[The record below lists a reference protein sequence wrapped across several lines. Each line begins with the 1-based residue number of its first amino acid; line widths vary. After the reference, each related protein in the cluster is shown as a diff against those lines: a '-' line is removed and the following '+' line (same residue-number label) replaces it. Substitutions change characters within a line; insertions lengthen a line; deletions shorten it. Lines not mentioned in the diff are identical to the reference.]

1 MATLL
6 RVTLVRS
13 PIGYPGNQKRT
24 VQALGLRKMRQ
35 SVELPDNPAVRGM
48 VERVIHLVEVQEIA
62 AEKPAAE
69 KPAAEKPEV

>member
-1 MATLL
+1 MMAGLL

-24 VQALGLRKMRQ
+24 VQALGLRKLRQ

-48 VERVIHLVEVQEIA
+48 VQRVTHLVEVEEIA
-62 AEKPAAE
+62 AQ
-69 KPAAEKPEV
+69 KPEV

>member
-1 MATLL
+1 MAGLL

-13 PIGYPGNQKRT
+13 PIGYAGNQKRT
-24 VQALGLRKMRQ
+24 VQALGLRKIRQ

-48 VERVIHLVEVQEIA
+48 VERVTHLVEVEEIA
-62 AEKPAAE
+62 AQ